1 MGFIWDVRCKSFDTQ
16 VRANKVV
23 HETRKGLTITVDFYQ
38 YYWLLKHNCITYHLI
53 ISYRGYGP
61 DWYVNQWGH
70 TLCRRLINLRRSLQ
84 KSKSPIL
91 TYELEDS
98 ISRPSPPPYSTITTT
113 TTTTTAITTSTH
125 IPISSST
132 TDTSSILTDILI
144 NRF

>member
-1 MGFIWDVRCKSFDTQ
+1 M
-16 VRANKVV
+16 
-23 HETRKGLTITVDFYQ
+23 
-38 YYWLLKHNCITYHLI
+38 I

-98 ISRPSPPPYSTITTT
+98 ISRPSPPPYSTITVNNLTTT

-132 TDTSSILTDILI
+132 TDTSSISTDILI